1 MEQGLAQ
8 SLTAYLGEEGENVV
22 FLVADLIRRKLG
34 GEILQ
39 CEREGGGET
48 SQLLIQQN
56 LVMFLKLP

>member
-39 CEREGGGET
+39 CEREGGRHLNYLYSRT
-48 SQLLIQQN
+48 S
-56 LVMFLKLP
+56 